1 MTTENEPKAGNELSM
16 NDNSVMATEQ
26 DESTMDSS
34 PQDVANKANDECKDI
49 TIEMIDLLENE
60 AFDPDQDDQ
69 VLVEIKEQPKKTQ
82 VVERSSGKRELTEDE
97 QRGI

>member
-1 MTTENEPKAGNELSM
+1 MTTENEPKAGNKLSM
-16 NDNSVMATEQ
+16 DDNSVMATEQ

-34 PQDVANKANDECKDI
+34 PQDVAKKADDECKDI